1 MEFEDLVKQF
11 QPMVKQFVRKYK
23 GVCEQYLI
31 DTDEIEQICL
41 IALWKAQEKHDPQG
55 PASFSTYAYNQMD
68 YAIRTKLSR
77 IKPIYK
83 ESISLQLLASN
94 DDDTTTLQDTLEAN
108 IDVYSTVE
116 DKLMMIF
123 YKNEI
128 RTKLDEDNA
137 EILISKYFEGC
148 CGIPHKE
155 VTKARKKLLQKSYI
169 FKQEYRKIKGID
181 TYKSIMI

>member
-94 DDDTTTLQDTLEAN
+94 DDDTTTLLDQLEDAVD
-108 IDVYSTVE
+108 IASMVE
-116 DKLMMIF
+116 DKMMLVF

-128 RTKLDEDNA
+128 RCKLNEEEA
-137 EILISKYFEGC
+137 EAMIDKYFNECIG
-148 CGIPHKE
+148 
-155 VTKARKKLLQKSYI
+155 VDRNLVWKARRNLIRKSYV
-169 FKQEYRKIKGID
+169 FREEYRKLKHLPSEVTIN
-181 TYKSIMI
+181 